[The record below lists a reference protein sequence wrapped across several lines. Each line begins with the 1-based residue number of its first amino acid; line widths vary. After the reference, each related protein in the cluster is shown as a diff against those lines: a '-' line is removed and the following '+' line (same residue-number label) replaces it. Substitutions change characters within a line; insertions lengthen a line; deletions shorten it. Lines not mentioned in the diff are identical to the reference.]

1 MEHISYNSGYGMMFI
16 EEFKRRAGL
25 GYKQM
30 AFGYL
35 LFKIHCSYNTKK
47 LKNKALLSFKQ

>member
-1 MEHISYNSGYGMMFI
+1 MESISYNSRYAVMHI

-35 LFKIHCSYNTKK
+35 LFKIAMPLRN
-47 LKNKALLSFKQ
+47 